1 MITFLGTIVFA
12 VIIGIGSLDSRSGL
26 ALLAKYVSPGVGGR
40 RARPSPW
47 NRRGKDPDPPH

>member
-1 MITFLGTIVFA
+1 MITFLGAIVFA

-26 ALLAKYVSPGVGGR
+26 ALLAKYVAPGVGGR

-47 NRRGKDPDPPH
+47 DRRGKDPDPPH

>member
-1 MITFLGTIVFA
+1 VITFLGTIVFA

-26 ALLAKYVSPGVGGR
+26 ALLAKYVSPGAAGR